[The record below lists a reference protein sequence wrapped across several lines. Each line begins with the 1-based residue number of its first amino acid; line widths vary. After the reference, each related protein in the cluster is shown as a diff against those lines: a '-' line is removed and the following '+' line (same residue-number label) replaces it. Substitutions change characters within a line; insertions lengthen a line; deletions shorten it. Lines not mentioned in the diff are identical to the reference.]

1 MPLRGRFASP
11 DTAAA
16 VYFDVVYVDAGFW
29 PATAKAIDGLRSW
42 VTNQYE
48 HDGLRVGNRAVLGR
62 LIDMVRGVADPAGAC
77 ACGPRCQ
84 LGVAARRR
92 L

>member
-29 PATAKAIDGLRSW
+29 PATAKAIDGLRS
-42 VTNQYE
+42 
-48 HDGLRVGNRAVLGR
+48 
-62 LIDMVRGVADPAGAC
+62 
-77 ACGPRCQ
+77 
-84 LGVAARRR
+84 
-92 L
+92 